1 MRNGMSRAG
10 RTPLLRTPGQ
20 WIALAICGALGVVL
34 FTSVDLDP
42 EVRADFFF
50 ELDDKEEPARAEDPL
65 GVASQVV
72 VAVRADSLISSEFLR
87 RLHALTE
94 ELRGIEGVA
103 RARSLTHGPEEPGEV
118 LEQDPRDFFE
128 EVGGRPFWSRLLL
141 APDRSASFVVLQLRE
156 PADRR
161 DPGSHRATVSA
172 IDEVLAGHQRSDF
185 QLDASGVPYVSEH
198 IRRRL
203 AEDLRRFSIA
213 AFVAF
218 GLLVFLLFRSL
229 AVLLGTLAAA
239 LSASFATFVVRAL
252 LGMSTDVLA
261 PNLWT
266 LAFILTL
273 AHTVY
278 LTARWQ
284 HHGRELGSVRGM
296 REAIRLTRSASAWS
310 MLTNLLGFGSLLFV
324 EAKPLREFGLSGAI
338 ATAAAMACAYLL
350 FPPFLH
356 AADPG
361 AERIGAMRLRLERAC
376 TTRHPAIAVLFIV
389 AALAPAVFILRIDT
403 DPGLPR
409 YFGQDSRIRDGIEA
423 VDHAGGSSPLDVW
436 VADASGGELVGD
448 EAFERLEAL
457 HYELED
463 HPDVGSALSIALLMA
478 ETQQPWYSFLI
489 PWEQRLQALESSDH
503 DEIGRAFIT
512 EDRRRGR
519 YVLRMQEEARSRP
532 RQEVV
537 AAVLEIVR
545 QHGFEPVS
553 VGGLYPLQGELSR
566 LVETSVERSLGA
578 LLIVFCVIAF
588 LVVRSVRAGV
598 AMAASLALMPF
609 ALFGCVGLF
618 RMSMEFLSA
627 PAANIALAL
636 GIDESIHLAHTARRR
651 IREGAPSAWD
661 GWKAAL
667 AELWYPIVA
676 AMLIVGAG
684 FSLFLLSNFPPTRH
698 LGLLVALGVVIAN
711 LTALLVLPT
720 LASRRPRGES

>member
-266 LAFILTL
+266 LA
-273 AHTVY
+273 
-278 LTARWQ
+278 
-284 HHGRELGSVRGM
+284 
-296 REAIRLTRSASAWS
+296 
-310 MLTNLLGFGSLLFV
+310 
-324 EAKPLREFGLSGAI
+324 
-338 ATAAAMACAYLL
+338 
-350 FPPFLH
+350 
-356 AADPG
+356 
-361 AERIGAMRLRLERAC
+361 
-376 TTRHPAIAVLFIV
+376 
-389 AALAPAVFILRIDT
+389 
-403 DPGLPR
+403 
-409 YFGQDSRIRDGIEA
+409 
-423 VDHAGGSSPLDVW
+423 
-436 VADASGGELVGD
+436 
-448 EAFERLEAL
+448 
-457 HYELED
+457 
-463 HPDVGSALSIALLMA
+463 
-478 ETQQPWYSFLI
+478 
-489 PWEQRLQALESSDH
+489 
-503 DEIGRAFIT
+503 
-512 EDRRRGR
+512 
-519 YVLRMQEEARSRP
+519 
-532 RQEVV
+532 
-537 AAVLEIVR
+537 
-545 QHGFEPVS
+545 
-553 VGGLYPLQGELSR
+553 
-566 LVETSVERSLGA
+566 
-578 LLIVFCVIAF
+578 
-588 LVVRSVRAGV
+588 
-598 AMAASLALMPF
+598 
-609 ALFGCVGLF
+609 
-618 RMSMEFLSA
+618 
-627 PAANIALAL
+627 
-636 GIDESIHLAHTARRR
+636 
-651 IREGAPSAWD
+651 
-661 GWKAAL
+661 
-667 AELWYPIVA
+667 
-676 AMLIVGAG
+676 
-684 FSLFLLSNFPPTRH
+684 
-698 LGLLVALGVVIAN
+698 
-711 LTALLVLPT
+711 
-720 LASRRPRGES
+720 